1 MPAAGGP
8 ARSTVSPTPFASG
21 AATPL
26 ASAPTTAS
34 KPDPFADFRVWFERW
49 HRHEGRP
56 PPDLET
62 QGLALVRQRSEAM
75 RRLIRT
81 DPRQALERAL
91 PTAVRASL
99 PPSMRDLLETRVSGR
114 GDLEVLCVLPEPGRE
129 GEIEPLQRYAV
140 LSGTR
145 YRAYVYGRRVVQPTR
160 REIFLNGIALDRLM
174 AVAESSTRT
183 LETPEAAA
191 FLSANPAMPCAHGAD
206 HPAAGPNAV
215 VLEACGEPV
224 PFCQPTHASAYAE
237 ELAAAEEI
245 AQPPAAASAAAG
257 VRKRLIFIRVD
268 FPDLTGEP
276 FGTNRA
282 AALARE
288 LDQFYQSN
296 SYGRAGFSPIGEG
309 SEVTPVF
316 RLSRTAASYGA
327 GNDAGDLRADAR
339 NAARAAGYVLGNFDY
354 DIICLRNV
362 PGFGWAG
369 LGYVGAPGAWI
380 RGTSSTG
387 VTAHELGHNFG
398 LPHANFW
405 DTGGETITGPGQSI
419 EYGDKFDTMGAANA
433 GNYHF
438 NARYKRLLGWL
449 QEGEYTVATTNGR
462 YRIFAHDQPVSG
474 SRGLQVFANARTNYW
489 LEYRQLFT
497 NKPALMQGASLR
509 WAGRGSEASLLLDT
523 TPGSALEK
531 DDAPILIGRTYSDFA
546 AGIHLTPVA
555 RGGANPAWLD
565 IVVNRGLFPSNR
577 PPSLALR
584 GGPAVGSTATE
595 FHWQAEAHD
604 PDGDELAY
612 AWDFGDQSPGP
623 NAASVTHRWTNAG
636 HYRLQCTVSDLRG
649 GTARQSV
656 LVQIGNPATFRLA
669 GRVVAD
675 GQPAANA
682 KVSIGQGRQTYTDS
696 DGTFELTGVP
706 RGTYTLAAGTLEGVR
721 FEPQGFRN
729 PVSVTGHRTGLDFA
743 AADAASGVPLTLL
756 AAGSS
761 WRYWD
766 QGTDPGPDWREAAF
780 EDSAWNEGPAILGYG
795 GDRETTIIGFGPNA
809 SQKFITSWFRRSV
822 VVPDPRQLTRA
833 RIGLLRDDGAIVH
846 LNGRELVR
854 DNLPTGSITASTR
867 ASSTVSGAAEQT
879 YYEWEL
885 DPASF
890 LEGTNQLAVEV
901 HQSGPTS
908 SDTAF
913 DLRLTAEAAPPNEP
927 GIRWVRPTD
936 AQIFTAPARV
946 VLSAI
951 RGDPPGSRLQRLE
964 FLADGQVVATASQPP
979 FSATWLE
986 ATPGKHVL
994 GLRGHL
1000 ADGTILEGSSLAIEV
1015 RDPELTPTLIARG
1028 SDWRFLDTG
1037 IAPDAGWTS
1046 LAFDD
1051 ATWGEGPARLGYGED
1066 GEFTRL
1072 RYGTNPSLR
1081 HVTTWFR
1088 RRFEVAAAD
1097 QITQLVCRMARDDG
1111 AIVHLNG
1118 QEVLRSNLR
1127 AGPVTATT
1135 LAASE
1140 VTNDAEQVYLE
1151 SSLDADA
1158 LVEGMNVLAAE
1169 VHQVNRSSSDLGFD
1183 LELIARRSGL
1193 PAFPQLAGVLGPAGL
1208 TLRWP
1213 ARFAAWTLE
1222 TTPDLASPAAWSRVE
1237 GTPSTLGDQVVL
1249 TLQAPPNQAFFRL
1262 AAPSAR

>member
-1 MPAAGGP
+1 MRGSAPSAVP
-8 ARSTVSPTPFASG
+8 PTPLASG

-26 ASAPTTAS
+26 PAAES
-34 KPDPFADFRVWFERW
+34 DPFAPFRSWLGRW
-49 HRHEGRP
+49 QGNDGQP
-56 PPDLET
+56 SPDLEA
-62 QGLALVRQRSEAM
+62 QGLALVQQRRESL
-75 RRLIRT
+75 RHLIRF
-81 DPRQALERAL
+81 DPRRALEQALPAG
-91 PTAVRASL
+91 VRASL
-99 PPSMRDLLETRVSGR
+99 PPSMIDLVETTVSGH

-129 GEIEPLQRYAV
+129 GEMEPLQRFAV
-140 LSGTR
+140 FSGAR
-145 YRAYVYGRRVVQPTR
+145 YRAYVYGRRLVQPTR
-160 REIFLNGIALDRLM
+160 REVFLHGIVLDRLM
-174 AVAESSTRT
+174 AVAESPTRR
-183 LETPEAAA
+183 LEPAEASA
-191 FLSANPAMPCAHGAD
+191 FLSANPSMPCALGSD
-206 HPAAGPNAV
+206 HPAAGPDAV
-215 VLEACGEPV
+215 VLEALGGTI
-224 PFCQPTHASAYAE
+224 PFCQAAHARAYTE
-237 ELAAAEEI
+237 ELAAGDEL
-245 AQPPAAASAAAG
+245 AQRPEAALAATG
-257 VRKRLIFIRVD
+257 GRKRLIFIRVD

-282 AALARE
+282 VTLTRE
-288 LDQFYQSN
+288 LDQFYQAN
-296 SYGRAGFSPIGEG
+296 SYGRAGFFPIGEG

-327 GNDAGDLRADAR
+327 GNDAGDLRTDAR

-462 YRIFAHDQPVSG
+462 YRIVAHDQPAGG

-531 DDAPILIGRTYSDFA
+531 DDSPILIGRTYSDFA

-595 FHWQAEAHD
+595 FTWEAEAHD

-623 NAASVTHRWTNAG
+623 NAALVTHRWSTAG

-675 GQPAANA
+675 GQPVANA

-743 AADAASGVPLTLL
+743 AADVASEVPLTLL

-766 QGTDPGPDWREAAF
+766 QGTDPGPDWTEPTF
-780 EDSAWNEGPAILGYG
+780 DDSAWNEGPAILGYG
-795 GDRETTIIGFGPNA
+795 GDRETTVIGFGPSAN
-809 SQKFITSWFRRSV
+809 QKFIATWFRRSV
-822 VVPDPRQLTRA
+822 VVPHPRQLTRA

-846 LNGRELVR
+846 LNGSEVIR
-854 DNLPTGSITASTR
+854 DNLPAGPITASTR
-867 ASSTVSGAAEQT
+867 ASSTVGGAAEQT
-879 YYEWEL
+879 YFEWEL
-885 DPASF
+885 DPDRF
-890 LEGTNQLAVEV
+890 LEGTNLLAVQV

-913 DLRLTAEAAPPNEP
+913 DLRLTAEATPPNEP
-927 GIRWVRPTD
+927 GLRWARPAD
-936 AQIFTAPARV
+936 GQIFTAPARI
-946 VLSAI
+946 VLGAI
-951 RGDPPGSRLQRLE
+951 RGDPPGFRLQRLE
-964 FLADGQVVATASQPP
+964 FLADGQVVATAVQPP
-979 FSATWLE
+979 FSTTWLE
-986 ATPGKHVL
+986 APPGQHVL

-1000 ADGTILEGSSLAIEV
+1000 ADGSILEGPAVAIEV
-1015 RDPELTPTLIARG
+1015 RDPELTPTLVARG
-1028 SDWRFLDTG
+1028 SDWRYLDTG
-1037 IAPDAGWTS
+1037 IAPDAAWTS
-1046 LAFDD
+1046 LAFED
-1051 ATWGEGPARLGYGED
+1051 ADWGVGPARLGYGED

-1072 RYGTNPSLR
+1072 RFGTNPSLR
-1081 HVTTWFR
+1081 HITTWFR
-1088 RRFEVAAAD
+1088 RRFQVTAAD
-1097 QITQLVCRMARDDG
+1097 QITNLVSRMARDDG
-1111 AIVHLNG
+1111 AIVYLNG
-1118 QEVLRSNLR
+1118 REVLRSNLR
-1127 AGPVTATT
+1127 AGPVTPTT

-1140 VTNDAEQVYLE
+1140 VTNDAEQIYVE
-1151 SSLDADA
+1151 SVLDTGA
-1158 LVEGMNVLAAE
+1158 LVEGTNLLAVE
-1169 VHQVNRSSSDLGFD
+1169 VHQISRTSSDLGFD

-1193 PAFPQLAGVLGPAGL
+1193 PAFPRLAWELDPSGL

-1213 ARFAAWTLE
+1213 ARFADWRLE
-1222 TTPDLASPAAWSRVE
+1222 NTPDLASPAAWSRVE
-1237 GTPSTLGDQVVL
+1237 GTPTTLGDQVVM
-1249 TLQAPPNQAFFRL
+1249 TLQGPPNRAFFRL